1 MDLNNNVVISTRNLS
16 KVYKL
21 YNNPKDRL
29 KETLHPKRKKYH
41 KEFYALRDVNLEI
54 RKGEVIGIIGK
65 NGSGKSTLL
74 KIISNVLTPSRGEF
88 EVKGK
93 VSSLLELG
101 SGFNPELTGID
112 NIYFY
117 GTILG
122 FHEEKVRSKLQEIID
137 FADIGD
143 FINQPLKTY
152 SSGMKARLA
161 FAVAINVDPD
171 ILILDEILAVGDE
184 LFRRKCY
191 ARMEGF
197 FKGQKTI
204 LFVSHS
210 IADINQLCTRTIL
223 LDKGGIILEGP
234 SKLVTAQY
242 QRYLFAPVNQAFKV
256 LEDIY
261 NINNDIELKD
271 SAYDSLLKAE
281 SIKQK
286 KKGTEKE
293 QSEIKSKSAEIIEE
307 TIKFKAIFIPGYES
321 KSKIEYKNAD
331 VDISDVQISTLLGEK
346 VNSLITG
353 ERYIYS
359 YKVHFNLNEE
369 KIIFGMKIKSEK
381 GVHLS
386 GSHSE
391 KEKIVL
397 DKSDKGSSYLV
408 NCYFTCNLLK
418 GNYYLNAGV
427 ATIRNNDIYYLNRV
441 VDALAFKVQDNI
453 NIQDGIVFTDH
464 KFEVLKLNNIHT

>member
-1 MDLNNNVVISTRNLS
+1 MDLNNNIVISTKNLS

-29 KETLHPKRKKYH
+29 KEALHPKRKKYH
-41 KEFYALRDVNLEI
+41 KEFYALRDVNIEI

-74 KIISNVLTPSRGEF
+74 KIISNVLTPSKGEF
-88 EVKGK
+88 QVKGK

-122 FHEEKVRSKLQEIID
+122 FAEEKIRSKLQEIID

-161 FAVAINVDPD
+161 FAVAINVEPD
-171 ILILDEILAVGDE
+171 ILILDEILTVGDE

-242 QRYLFAPVNQAFKV
+242 QRYLFATPELTSKV
-256 LEDIY
+256 LAEIKLINTDKALKENIY
-261 NINNDIELKD
+261 SELINTN
-271 SAYDSLLKAE
+271 SE
-281 SIKQK
+281 STHHISKQGLNIKQH
-286 KKGTEKE
+286 TNN
-293 QSEIKSKSAEIIEE
+293 E
-307 TIKFKAIFIPGYES
+307 TQRPVDVKRASYMPGFIS
-321 KSKIEYKNAD
+321 KSKVEYRNYD
-331 VDISDVQISTLLGEK
+331 VDITDVNIYTLQGEL
-346 VNSLITG
+346 VNVLITG
-353 ERYIYS
+353 DRYFYS
-359 YKVHFNLNEE
+359 FKVKFNINCENVV
-369 KIIFGMKIKSEK
+369 FGMKIKSEK
-381 GVHLS
+381 GVNLS
-386 GSHSE
+386 GSMSSMYGGIIE
-391 KEKIVL
+391 KVL
-397 DKSDKGSSYLV
+397 KGDIYLIKV
-408 NCYFTCNLLK
+408 FFTCNLME
-418 GNYYLNAGV
+418 GTYYTNAGV
-427 ATIRNNDIYYLNRV
+427 AIVKKEEYKYLNRIT
-441 VDALAFKVQDNI
+441 DAYAFKVDRTEFNKNGLIYIDENFKIQKI
-453 NIQDGIVFTDH
+453 NTD
-464 KFEVLKLNNIHT
+464 